1 MVVYWF
7 YFVFAAFF
15 ALVGKK
21 RLANPINNQQSINI
35 NGLWWLFVFALT
47 LLIGFRHEVGGDWD
61 NYIRIFGEVS
71 LIDGLKDI
79 SLSGDPGYQILNY
92 FSYKLGFGIY
102 GVNVICAFI
111 FSIGL
116 TMFCRNLPR
125 PFLALTV
132 AIPYLIIVV
141 SMGYSRQAVAL
152 GIALIGLVNLGRNN
166 KLSFIFLIF
175 LATTIHKSAIL
186 LLPIYVLSST
196 KNKFWSIIW
205 LSIVALSFFIVFV
218 ADTLSILYSNYTNLE
233 DIASQSEG
241 AFIRLAMNL
250 VPACIY
256 LFFYKRFNLS
266 TIEKPLWRW
275 FSIISIGLMA
285 LYFVIPASS
294 ALDRIALYMIP
305 LQLVIFSYLPDIFGQ
320 RNAIHRWI
328 ILAILFYYSLVLFV
342 WLNFATH
349 SHFWL
354 PYQNLIFLW

>member
-1 MVVYWF
+1 MIVYWF
-7 YFVFAAFF
+7 YYVFAAFF
-15 ALVGKK
+15 ALVGKR
-21 RLANPINNQQSINI
+21 RLTNPLTNQQSTNI
-35 NGLWWLFVFALT
+35 NGLWWLYAFFLT
-47 LLIGFRHEVGGDWD
+47 LLIGLRYEVGGDWD
-61 NYIRIFGEVS
+61 NYIRIFTEVS
-71 LIDGLKDI
+71 LMDGLRDI

-102 GVNVICAFI
+102 GVNVICALI

-152 GIALIGLVNLGRNN
+152 GFAMIGLVNLGKNK

-196 KNKFWSIIW
+196 KNKFWSMVW
-205 LSIVALSFFIVFV
+205 LGIVVATFFLVFV
-218 ADTLSILYSNYTNLE
+218 ADSITMIYSNYTNLE
-233 DIASQSEG
+233 DIASQSDG

-256 LFFYKRFNLS
+256 LLFYKRFNLS
-266 TIEKPLWRW
+266 KINKPLWGW

-294 ALDRIALYMIP
+294 ALDRIALYIIP
-305 LQLVIFSYLPDIFGQ
+305 LQLVIFSYLPDIFGHQ
-320 RNAIHRWI
+320 NAIHRWI
-328 ILAILFYYSLVLFV
+328 ILFILLYYSLVLFI